1 MNAGRNSFLVPPAHQ
16 TTEGE
21 QEGTA
26 VVAAAETQT
35 RIPWYGWVGLAVFI
49 TAGLLIAVFTNRP
62 VVPDVIRW
70 IVTLAWVAVTVGLGL
85 YDFFGGAASGG
96 GQGIDD
102 RPIDRWSIP
111 HGGAGLVFGVWFIP
125 LVFVVPLVIL
135 WEVFES
141 LPTGFGQGEIF
152 TNRLC
157 DIGLALAG
165 WLLVT
170 VIAAAASGAP
180 IPWV

>member
-1 MNAGRNSFLVPPAHQ
+1 M
-16 TTEGE
+16 
-21 QEGTA
+21 TA
-26 VVAAAETQT
+26 CDED
-35 RIPWYGWVGLAVFI
+35 R
-49 TAGLLIAVFTNRP
+49 GLL
-62 VVPDVIRW
+62 
-70 IVTLAWVAVTVGLGL
+70 
-85 YDFFGGAASGG
+85 GGV
-96 GQGIDD
+96 
-102 RPIDRWSIP
+102 
-111 HGGAGLVFGVWFIP
+111 L
-125 LVFVVPLVIL
+125 VVPLVIL